1 MAVGTTPKSVI
12 VTGGASGIGLTIVR
26 HFASQ
31 GGKVAIFDVNA
42 ASGKSIASDV
52 ASEYPQST
60 VTFHQCDVS
69 SWKEQAQAFSD
80 VYDAFGRI
88 NIVFANAGIA
98 EGMSNALA
106 TINPDAPQEPNL
118 KVVAVDLNG
127 VIYSVKLAI
136 HYISK
141 NEISEGSR
149 GCIICTASDAA
160 LYPFP
165 VGPMYAAAKAG
176 VIGLVRST
184 APILEDLK
192 IQINT
197 MAPAALVT
205 NIIPDPEMY
214 KHMVVTPM
222 STLIKGVSQIINDTS
237 LNGKIVEIHDEN
249 PTIRDEPYQ
258 FVSDGTRHNQEKAWE
273 MFKSFKAS
281 TGGLHAP

>member
-1 MAVGTTPKSVI
+1 MAIGTTPKSVI

-31 GGKVAIFDVNA
+31 GGKIAIFDVNA
-42 ASGKSIASDV
+42 ASGMSIASDV

-88 NIVFANAGIA
+88 DIVFANAGIA

-106 TINPDAPQEPNL
+106 TIHPDAPQEPNL

-127 VIYSVKLAI
+127 VIY
-136 HYISK
+136 
-141 NEISEGSR
+141 
-149 GCIICTASDAA
+149 
-160 LYPFP
+160 F
-165 VGPMYAAAKAG
+165 GPMYAAAKAG
-176 VIGLVRST
+176 VNGLVRST

-222 STLIKGVSQIINDTS
+222 STLVKGVSQIIGTPS
-237 LNGKIVEIHDEN
+237 LNGKVVEIHDDE

-273 MFKSFKAS
+273 MFNFFKSS